1 MGLTFYQ
8 TLLDL
13 YERLGEYLSP
23 RVDSAVALQSYLV
36 MIGLV
41 NVSNE
46 PRAAAGLL
54 AWSED
59 VRWNDGWRD
68 AFVNSVGMYEELS
81 DLQESADISLP
92 TTAHLDRAQLE
103 LQARIHEA
111 EDPLLTLLRKTCRR
125 LFERRPL
132 DFEIFL
138 GIFTKANS
146 RLGQYGK
153 DNPGCGWTESSSTG
167 CRRISMR
174 YMSTT

>member
-36 MIGLV
+36 IIGLV

-68 AFVNSVGMYEELS
+68 AYVRRFSLSLAIHVSMIASVEGFSLVTLS
-81 DLQESADISLP
+81 WQ
-92 TTAHLDRAQLE
+92 
-103 LQARIHEA
+103 
-111 EDPLLTLLRKTCRR
+111 RKN
-125 LFERRPL
+125 
-132 DFEIFL
+132 
-138 GIFTKANS
+138 AN
-146 RLGQYGK
+146 
-153 DNPGCGWTESSSTG
+153 
-167 CRRISMR
+167 
-174 YMSTT
+174 